1 MKYKHTVYLIVRKT
15 IKVQYI
21 LKYLI
26 LKLLYFLRPRKSLL
40 IAIATIHSSQQGDPN
55 NFDTYINQDVT
66 AIGFDNPAF
75 DNSFDKPAFDKTF
88 DNPAF
93 DQLNPKEIHFVDGHL
108 NIRLSEL
115 KFIDQ
120 VRS

>member
-55 NFDTYINQDVT
+55 NFETYINQDVT
-66 AIGFDNPAF
+66 AIG
-75 DNSFDKPAFDKTF
+75 F